1 MKNILLCC
9 LAILI
14 STIVPAQYFYNDLVG
29 SAETMRLMKAYRD
42 NKVRT
47 VSATGYD
54 RNNVKATDFIEFH
67 EVKDNG
73 MTLKITNRDATS
85 HSVTHHR
92 FNAGGRLVTTV
103 DSTGIQLN
111 TLSYEYDSNGRITRI
126 ENKSTNPS
134 DEFNITEVHSWI
146 YKTDGRPEKM
156 WRILSGTNYVKPDSI
171 EIRFVPDDM
180 GNTGDEVTFRN
191 NRETGRV
198 YYYYDDKGRMTDIV
212 RFNTKLNR
220 LLPDVM
226 FEYDDKDRVIQ
237 KITTTSDR
245 VTAYLIWRFVFDSRG
260 LKTKEALFDNNKQ
273 LTGKID
279 YAYTFGY

>member
-1 MKNILLCC
+1 MKNILLCSF
-9 LAILI
+9 AILV

-54 RNNVKATDFIEFH
+54 GNNVKATDYIEFH

-73 MTLKITNRDATS
+73 MTLKITNRDANS

-92 FNAGGRLVTTV
+92 FNQEGKLITTV
-103 DSTGIQLN
+103 DSTAIQLN
-111 TLSYEYDSNGRITRI
+111 TLSYDYDANGRITRI

-134 DEFNITEVHSWI
+134 DEFNITEMHSWI
-146 YKTDGRPEKM
+146 YKADGKPEKM
-156 WRILSGTNYVKPDSI
+156 WRILSGSNYPKPDSL
-171 EIRFVPDDM
+171 EIRFIPDDM
-180 GNTGDEVTFRN
+180 GNTGDEVTYRN
-191 NRETGRV
+191 NKETGRV
-198 YYYYDDKGRMTDIV
+198 YYYYDDKARLTDIV
-212 RFNTKLNR
+212 RFNTKMNR

-245 VTAYLIWRFVFDSRG
+245 ITAYLIWRFVFDSRG

-279 YAYTFGY
+279 YSYTFGY